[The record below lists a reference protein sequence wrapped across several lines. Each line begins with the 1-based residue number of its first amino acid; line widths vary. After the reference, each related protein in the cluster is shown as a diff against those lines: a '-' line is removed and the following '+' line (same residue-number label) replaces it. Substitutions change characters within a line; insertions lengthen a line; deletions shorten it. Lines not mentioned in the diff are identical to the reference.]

1 MTIAS
6 DVSLNRNPPNIAMT
20 ELQEFLT
27 GVVWSLPAVTLALMS
42 PGPNIMAV
50 IGTPMG

>member
-6 DVSLNRNPPNIAMT
+6 DVSLNRNPPNMAMT
-20 ELQEFLT
+20 KLQEFLP
-27 GVVWSLPAVTLALMS
+27 GVVLSLSAVTLALMS

-50 IGTPMG
+50 IGTSMG